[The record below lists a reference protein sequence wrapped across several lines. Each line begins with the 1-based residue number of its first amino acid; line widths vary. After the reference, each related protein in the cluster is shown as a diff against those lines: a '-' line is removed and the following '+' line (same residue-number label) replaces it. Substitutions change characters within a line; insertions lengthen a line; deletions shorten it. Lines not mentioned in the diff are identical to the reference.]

1 MADITVSVA
10 SGAGKNFPDG
20 VRLADALA
28 ELVSGKKRKTILAA
42 TVNGHL
48 VDLATPLHADA
59 TIEPI
64 VADSEAGLEIL
75 RHSAAHLMAQAV
87 KILFGKEVKVAI
99 GPAIEDGF
107 YYDFDR
113 PVPFSPED
121 FERIE
126 AKMAELAA
134 AALPITRRE
143 LSKAEAL
150 DFFRA
155 QDEPYKVELLQDMEA
170 ETVSLYSQGDFADL
184 CRGPHVP
191 DTSWIKVFKL
201 LRVAGSYWRGD
212 EHRQMLTRI
221 YGTAF
226 SSEKELQ
233 AYLYRL
239 EEAKKR
245 DHRKLGRQLGLF
257 TIQDDIGPGL
267 ILWQPRGALLRRLI
281 EDYWKD
287 EHYRNAYQL
296 LYTPHIARHDLW
308 KTSGHADFYSEN
320 MYAPMVIDEVP
331 YQLKPMNCPFH
342 IGVYKAEPHSYR
354 DFPIR
359 WCELGTVYRYE
370 RTGALHGLM
379 RVRGFTQDD
388 AHIFCLPEQLQD
400 EIYNIIR
407 LNQHILKTFG
417 FDRYDV
423 YLSTRPEKYVGSDA
437 NWALATDALKQALER
452 MHMAY
457 SIDPGEGVFY
467 GPKID
472 IKIKDQLNRSWQCS
486 TIQVDFN
493 LPERFAMSYAGE
505 DGAEHQPIM
514 IHRALMGSLERFIG
528 VLIEHYAGA
537 FPVWMAP
544 EQARIMNI
552 TDEQADWCHR
562 VYEQLRGM
570 GVRVEKDLRN
580 EKLNYKI
587 REAQL
592 MKVPYMLIAGEREK
606 AGGTITVRRRDGENL
621 PAMSPEAFAKMVQEE
636 CSAHLKA

>member
-1 MADITVSVA
+1 MAEITLSVSGGESKTFPEGVTVA
-10 SGAGKNFPDG
+10 A
-20 VRLADALA
+20 ALA
-28 ELVSGKKRKTILAA
+28 ELVSGKKRKATLAA
-42 TVNGHL
+42 R
-48 VDLATPLHADA
+48 VDGRLADLSTPLHLDA
-59 TIEPI
+59 SIEPI
-64 VADSEAGLEIL
+64 GADSAEGLEIL

-87 KILFGKEVKVAI
+87 KELFGQEVKVSI

-113 PVPFSPED
+113 DIAFTPED

-126 AKMAELAA
+126 AKMAELAT
-134 AALPITRRE
+134 AALPVSRTEMSRD
-143 LSKAEAL
+143 EAI
-150 DFFRA
+150 DFFKK
-155 QDEPYKVELLQDMEA
+155 QNEPYKVELLEEMDT
-170 ETVSLYSQGDFADL
+170 ETVSLYTQGNFVDL

-226 SSEKELQ
+226 ADKKDLQ
-233 AYLYRL
+233 SYLHQL

-245 DHRKLGRQLGLF
+245 DHRKLGKQLGLF

-287 EHYRNAYQL
+287 EHYKNGYQL
-296 LYTPHIARHDLW
+296 LYTPHIARLDLW

-320 MYAPMVIDEVP
+320 MYAPMEIDEVL

-342 IGVYKAEPHSYR
+342 IGVYKADPHSYR
-354 DFPIR
+354 EFPIR

-388 AHIFCLPEQLQD
+388 AHIFCRPDQLQD
-400 EIYNIIR
+400 EIYNIIS

-437 NWALATDALKQALER
+437 NWELATEALKQALER
-452 MHMAY
+452 MGMAY

-493 LPERFAMSYAGE
+493 LPERFQMTYMGD

-537 FPVWMAP
+537 FPLWMAP

-552 TDEQADWCHR
+552 TDDQALWCEE
-562 VYEQLRGM
+562 VLGKLRSQGL
-570 GVRVEKDLRN
+570 RVEKDLRN

-587 REAQL
+587 REAQM
-592 MKVPYMLIAGEREK
+592 MKVPYMLIVGEREK
-606 AGGTITVRRRDGENL
+606 ADGTITVRKRDGENL
-621 PAMSPEAFAKMVQEE
+621 PAMTPDAFVRLVKEE
-636 CSAHLKA
+636 STAHLKS